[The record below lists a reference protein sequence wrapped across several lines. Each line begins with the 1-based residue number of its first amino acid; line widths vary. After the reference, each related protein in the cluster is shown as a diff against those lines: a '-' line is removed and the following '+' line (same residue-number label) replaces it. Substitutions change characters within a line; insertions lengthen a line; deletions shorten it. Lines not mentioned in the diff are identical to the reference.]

1 MTRSSAPAEGEATIK
16 EQTAARIDSD
26 NHDRCYLKS
35 LGVSVGIVLVTEGAL
50 TARMAK
56 HANRQIT
63 HWLNSG
69 SNIDEEEDE
78 D

>member
-1 MTRSSAPAEGEATIK
+1 M
-16 EQTAARIDSD
+16 
-26 NHDRCYLKS
+26 
-35 LGVSVGIVLVTEGAL
+35 SVGIVLVTEGAF